1 MATEKDYYG
10 VGILRGQRHI
20 PSKNEAKLPPPPH
33 PPFVENPVNQML
45 RRGFPTKGFSNFS
58 GRLSF

>member
-10 VGILRGQRHI
+10 VGFLRGQRQI
-20 PSKNEAKLPPPPH
+20 PSKNEAKYPPPP
-33 PPFVENPVNQML
+33 PSFVENPVNQML

>member
-10 VGILRGQRHI
+10 VGNLRGQRHI
-20 PSKNEAKLPPPPH
+20 PSKNKAKYPPPWKILL
-33 PPFVENPVNQML
+33 ML
-45 RRGFPTKGFSNFS
+45 GRGFPTKGFSNFS

>member
-1 MATEKDYYG
+1 MATGKDYYG

-20 PSKNEAKLPPPPH
+20 PSKNEAKYPPPP
-33 PPFVENPVNQML
+33 PVEDPVHQML
-45 RRGFPTKGFSNFS
+45 RRGFPTKGFINFS